1 VARRA
6 SARRYAQAVFEMARE
21 KDALDRWQSD
31 LKQIARLAEDA
42 ELTALLESPRLH
54 FDVKAKLLAEQLRD
68 INQLVLNLVY
78 LLISR
83 GRFGI
88 VGDIVEEYQRL
99 LDSYHGIEQAEVITA
114 IPLDDEG
121 KRKLSE
127 RLGALVGKKVV
138 LKSEVN
144 SDVVGGFVARVGGK
158 LVDGSTHSQLLAL
171 KRELVRR

>member
-1 VARRA
+1 MARRA

-21 KDALDRWQSD
+21 KNELDRWQSD
-31 LKQIARLAEDA
+31 LRQIASLGEDA
-42 ELTALLESPRLH
+42 ELMALLESPRLH
-54 FDVKAKLLAEQLRD
+54 FEVKAKLLAEQLRD
-68 INQLVLNLVY
+68 INPLVLNLVY

-83 GRFGI
+83 GRFGM
-88 VGDIVEEYQRL
+88 VGDIMEEYQRL

-114 IPLDDEG
+114 IPLVDED

-127 RLGALVGKKVV
+127 RLGALIDKKVV

-144 SDVVGGFVARVGGK
+144 SNIVGGFVARVGGK

-171 KRELVRR
+171 KRDLVRR